1 MNYTIPPR
9 QKPSDYAKGKLTQ
22 DEIIAL
28 QVANDANI
36 SSARKAVKMG
46 VVEQL
51 TPQQVSSPDEL
62 LADYASQ
69 EATARS
75 NLEKLG
81 FRPQEAAEIITR
93 IRVDDALDFTQLNSN
108 FPSIE
113 ADIKKR
119 FTVKLLTPA
128 FFVEYFRKY
137 SDELAGVAG
146 MATVFNP
153 NGAGFN
159 GLINN
164 VGELR
169 QILPDPRIIRYLM
182 EIAAN
187 TEVNRGIIQR
197 LDLLTQILPTA
208 DQLNAL
214 GERSAVDQQRVIQS
228 ILTQFQNM
236 PSSADIR
243 RAVEDLQRS
252 GRTDTTRLAAILE
265 DLIDAMP
272 QGKNAVNILEEAGV
286 GSSNSSKIPRP
297 KKYERQKSDASTTGA
312 DDEYDDE
319 DDTFASPRGIAS
331 IQTQPYNVLETK
343 QAKDRKAVETMI
355 NTKGGD
361 PRTLTASQLAMFKQ
375 MTGVKSV
382 APTISDLTAFSG
394 TSTESL
400 GSSNSINSSTL
411 AQIKKTFQANPDLAP
426 LLKNLNTGAKVNY
439 NDLSKSQNLKASSN
453 KVFIDDT
460 NIIEIFRTKFGS
472 GIIKA
477 LPNQRSALPKPNMS
491 KMKVGRG
498 IAVKETP
505 SYREYGKYAI
515 HLPQLEQQ
523 DTLNVKYKSLGQI
536 PKFKPMPVSDVFRD
550 FILDLLDNGKP
561 NARVYTQIP
570 TDERKFFEEMSIGAG
585 VWNSLGLKRTTT
597 SNDEEENKRF
607 ELLKGEYMAGN
618 NNPKVMSDLRRLIVK
633 MMNDGRIR
641 KNQGVELLMELSI

>member
-36 SSARKAVKMG
+36 ASARKAVKMG

-75 NLEKLG
+75 NIEKLG

-93 IRVDDALDFTQLNSN
+93 IRVDGALDFTQLNAN

-128 FFVEYFRKY
+128 FFIEYFRKY

-146 MATVFNP
+146 MARVFNP

-169 QILPDPRIIRYLM
+169 QVLPDPRIIGYLTD
-182 EIAAN
+182 IAEN
-187 TEVNRGIIQR
+187 TGMNRDIIQR
-197 LDLLTQILPTA
+197 LDVLTQILPTA

-214 GERSAVDQQRVIQS
+214 GERSAIDQQRVIQA

-236 PSSADIR
+236 PSAAELRAIATQIQGNRMPPSGIAEAIYGVVDGMPQGRDAVNIIDEDAQMIRTVSDYDDTYMSPTGVASLQLSTKQEKDR
-243 RAVEDLQRS
+243 RAVE
-252 GRTDTTRLAAILE
+252 A
-265 DLIDAMP
+265 
-272 QGKNAVNILEEAGV
+272 
-286 GSSNSSKIPRP
+286 
-297 KKYERQKSDASTTGA
+297 
-312 DDEYDDE
+312 
-319 DDTFASPRGIAS
+319 
-331 IQTQPYNVLETK
+331 
-343 QAKDRKAVETMI
+343 MI
-355 NTKGGD
+355 NTRGGD
-361 PRTLTASQLAMFKQ
+361 PRTLTATQLAMFKE
-375 MTGVKSV
+375 MTGVKAV

-400 GSSNSINSSTL
+400 GSSRSIDMATL
-411 AQIKKTFQANPDLAP
+411 AQIKKTFQVNPDLAP
-426 LLKNLNTGAKVNY
+426 LLVNMNTGENVNY
-439 NDLSKSQNLKASSN
+439 NDLTRSENIKASSS
-453 KVFIDDT
+453 KVFIGDT
-460 NIIEIFRTKFGS
+460 NINEIFRLKFGS
-472 GIIKA
+472 GIQLKKVI
-477 LPNQRSALPKPNMS
+477 RPNMM

-536 PKFKPMPVSDVFRD
+536 PKFKPMAVSDIFRD

-585 VWNSLGLKRTTT
+585 VWNGLGLKRTTT

-618 NNPKVMSDLRRLIVK
+618 NNPKIMSDLRRLIVK

-641 KNQGVELLMELSI
+641 KNQGVDLLMELSI

>member
-28 QVANDANI
+28 QIANDANI

-46 VVEQL
+46 VIEEL
-51 TPQQVSSPDEL
+51 TPKQVSSPDEL

-93 IRVDDALDFTQLNSN
+93 IRVDGALDFTQLNAN

-146 MATVFNP
+146 MARVFNP

-169 QILPDPRIIRYLM
+169 QVLPDPRIIRYLM

-187 TEVNRGIIQR
+187 TEVNRGIIDR
-197 LDLLTQILPTA
+197 LDLLTQILPSA

-214 GERSAVDQQRVIQS
+214 GERSAVDQQRVIQA

-252 GRTDTTRLAAILE
+252 GRTDTTRLAEILR

-272 QGKNAVNILEEAGV
+272 QGKAAINIINQVSADDDTVISPAGV
-286 GSSNSSKIPRP
+286 ADRKSLPTLTYDEQAVGRRLTEKE
-297 KKYERQKSDASTTGA
+297 KKVIDDYNNATGRTDMESTTTKLENVFGIQDASRIMGSIAQRKRMTAMGDISSITG
-312 DDEYDDE
+312 DLRP
-319 DDTFASPRGIAS
+319 SS
-331 IQTQPYNVLETK
+331 TQ
-343 QAKDRKAVETMI
+343 
-355 NTKGGD
+355 
-361 PRTLTASQLAMFKQ
+361 
-375 MTGVKSV
+375 
-382 APTISDLTAFSG
+382 
-394 TSTESL
+394 SL
-400 GSSNSINSSTL
+400 GSSLGIDSATL
-411 AQIKKTFQANPDLAP
+411 TQIRKTFEANPELQNQ
-426 LLKNLNTGAKVNY
+426 LIN
-439 NDLSKSQNLKASSN
+439 NDTK
-453 KVFIDDT
+453 KVFDYRDIQLTKPKNPNSGKVWIKDT
-460 NIIEIFRTKFGS
+460 NINTIFRVKFGS
-472 GIIKA
+472 GIQLKKGI
-477 LPNQRSALPKPNMS
+477 RPNMM

-536 PKFKPMPVSDVFRD
+536 PKFKPIPVSDIFRD
-550 FILDLLDNGKP
+550 FILDLLDNGKA

-585 VWNSLGLKRTTT
+585 VWNGLGLKRTTT

-641 KNQGVELLMELSI
+641 KSQGVELLMELSI

>member
-75 NLEKLG
+75 NIEKLG

-93 IRVDDALDFTQLNSN
+93 IRVDGALDFTQLNAN

-128 FFVEYFRKY
+128 FFIEYFRKY
-137 SDELAGVAG
+137 SDELDGVAG

-169 QILPDPRIIRYLM
+169 QIIPDPRIIRYIR

-187 TEVNRGIIQR
+187 TEVSNSIIDR
-197 LDLLTQILPTA
+197 LDLLTQILPSA
-208 DQLNAL
+208 QQLNAL
-214 GERSAVDQQRVIQS
+214 GERSAIDQQRVIQA

-243 RAVEDLQRS
+243 RAVEELQIS
-252 GRTDTTRLAAILE
+252 GRTDMTRLGEILRE
-265 DLIDAMP
+265 LINAMP
-272 QGKNAVNILEEAGV
+272 KGRDAVNVI
-286 GSSNSSKIPRP
+286 
-297 KKYERQKSDASTTGA
+297 
-312 DDEYDDE
+312 DE
-319 DDTFASPRGIAS
+319 DDDRTMEFVDDDETIESVDPRAR
-331 IQTQPYNVLETK
+331 VK
-343 QAKDRKAVETMI
+343 QERDLKAAQSAV
-355 NTKGGD
+355 NTGRD
-361 PRTLTASQLAMFKQ
+361 PRTLTADQQAIYAQL
-375 MTGVKSV
+375 TGVV
-382 APTISDLTAFSG
+382 RIAPTVSDLSVFTG
-394 TSTESL
+394 TTVESL
-400 GSSNSINSSTL
+400 GSSRSIDNATL
-411 AQIKKTFQANPDLAP
+411 AQIKKTFQVNPDLAP
-426 LLKNLNTGAKVNY
+426 LLVNLNTGARVNY
-439 NDLSKSQNLKASSN
+439 NDLTRSENLKASSN
-453 KVFIDDT
+453 KVFIGDT
-460 NIIEIFRTKFGS
+460 NINEIFRVKFGS
-472 GIIKA
+472 GIQLKKGIRP
-477 LPNQRSALPKPNMS
+477 L

-536 PKFKPMPVSDVFRD
+536 PKFKPMPVSDIFRD
-550 FILDLLDNGKP
+550 FIVDLLDNGKP

-585 VWNSLGLKRTTT
+585 VWNGLGLKRTTT

-641 KNQGVELLMELSI
+641 KNQGVDLLMELSI

>member
-75 NLEKLG
+75 NIEKLG

-93 IRVDDALDFTQLNSN
+93 IRVDGALDFTQLNAN

-128 FFVEYFRKY
+128 FFIEYFRKY

-146 MATVFNP
+146 MARVFNP

-169 QILPDPRIIRYLM
+169 QVLPDPRIIGYLTD
-182 EIAAN
+182 IAEN
-187 TEVNRGIIQR
+187 TGMNRDIIQR
-197 LDLLTQILPTA
+197 LDVLTQILPTA

-214 GERSAVDQQRVIQS
+214 GERSAIDQQRVIQA

-236 PSSADIR
+236 PSAAEL
-243 RAVEDLQRS
+243 RAIATEIQRNRMSPTGIVE
-252 GRTDTTRLAAILE
+252 AIYGVV
-265 DLIDAMP
+265 DGMP
-272 QGKNAVNILEEAGV
+272 QGRDADVNIAEEEYNLMLQNPENISNISPVGV
-286 GSSNSSKIPRP
+286 ASLQLSAADYRDRMAAEAIIKRKGDPSSLTANQKAIYRQLTGQKGSS
-297 KKYERQKSDASTTGA
+297 
-312 DDEYDDE
+312 
-319 DDTFASPRGIAS
+319 
-331 IQTQPYNVLETK
+331 
-343 QAKDRKAVETMI
+343 
-355 NTKGGD
+355 
-361 PRTLTASQLAMFKQ
+361 
-375 MTGVKSV
+375 
-382 APTISDLTAFSG
+382 APTMSDITSFKSG
-394 TSTESL
+394 TANTPTSL
-400 GSSNSINSSTL
+400 GSSIGIDKASLT
-411 AQIKKTFQANPDLAP
+411 QIRKTFEANPELQDQII
-426 LLKNLNTGAKVNY
+426 NNNTG
-439 NDLSKSQNLKASSN
+439 
-453 KVFIDDT
+453 KVFNYLDIQKTKPKNPNSGKVWINDT
-460 NIIEIFRTKFGS
+460 NIMEIFKVKFGTGFGGVNS
-472 GIIKA
+472 TVVRTIQPSI
-477 LPNQRSALPKPNMS
+477 

-536 PKFKPMPVSDVFRD
+536 PKLKPMAVSDIFRD

-585 VWNSLGLKRTTT
+585 VWNGLGLKRTTT
-597 SNDEEENKRF
+597 SSDEEENKRF

-641 KNQGVELLMELSI
+641 KNQGVDLLMELSI

>member
-75 NLEKLG
+75 NIEKLG

-93 IRVDDALDFTQLNSN
+93 IRVDGALDFTQLNAN

-128 FFVEYFRKY
+128 FFIEYFRKY

-146 MATVFNP
+146 MARVFNP

-169 QILPDPRIIRYLM
+169 QVLPDPRIIGYLTD
-182 EIAAN
+182 IAEN
-187 TEVNRGIIQR
+187 TGMNRDIIQR
-197 LDLLTQILPTA
+197 LDVLTQILPTA

-214 GERSAVDQQRVIQS
+214 GERSAIDQQRVIQA

-236 PSSADIR
+236 PSAAEL
-243 RAVEDLQRS
+243 RAIATEIQRNRMSPTGIVE
-252 GRTDTTRLAAILE
+252 AIYGVV
-265 DLIDAMP
+265 DGMP
-272 QGKNAVNILEEAGV
+272 QGRDADVNIAEEEYNLMLQNPENISNISPVGV
-286 GSSNSSKIPRP
+286 ASLQLSAADYRDRMAAEAIIKRKGDPSSLTANQKAIYRQLTGQKGSS
-297 KKYERQKSDASTTGA
+297 
-312 DDEYDDE
+312 
-319 DDTFASPRGIAS
+319 
-331 IQTQPYNVLETK
+331 
-343 QAKDRKAVETMI
+343 
-355 NTKGGD
+355 
-361 PRTLTASQLAMFKQ
+361 
-375 MTGVKSV
+375 
-382 APTISDLTAFSG
+382 APTMSDITSFKSG
-394 TSTESL
+394 TANTPTSL
-400 GSSNSINSSTL
+400 GSSIGIDKASLT
-411 AQIKKTFQANPDLAP
+411 QIRKTFEANPELQDQII
-426 LLKNLNTGAKVNY
+426 NNNTG
-439 NDLSKSQNLKASSN
+439 
-453 KVFIDDT
+453 KVFNYLDIQKTKPKNPNSGKVWINDT
-460 NIIEIFRTKFGS
+460 NIMEIFKVKFGTGFGGVNS
-472 GIIKA
+472 TVVRTIQPSI
-477 LPNQRSALPKPNMS
+477 

-536 PKFKPMPVSDVFRD
+536 PKFKPMAVSDIFRD

-585 VWNSLGLKRTTT
+585 VWNGLGLKRTTT
-597 SNDEEENKRF
+597 SSDEEENKRF

-641 KNQGVELLMELSI
+641 KNQGVDLLMELSI

>member
-69 EATARS
+69 EATAR
-75 NLEKLG
+75 NNIEKLG

-93 IRVDDALDFTQLNSN
+93 IRVDGALDFTQLNAN

-128 FFVEYFRKY
+128 FFIEYFRKY
-137 SDELAGVAG
+137 SDELDGVAG

-169 QILPDPRIIRYLM
+169 QIIPDPRIIRYIR

-187 TEVNRGIIQR
+187 TEVSNSIIDR
-197 LDLLTQILPTA
+197 LDLLTQILPSA
-208 DQLNAL
+208 QQLNAL
-214 GERSAVDQQRVIQS
+214 GERSAVDQQRIIQA

-243 RAVEDLQRS
+243 RAVEELQIS
-252 GRTDTTRLAAILE
+252 GRTDMTRLGEILRE
-265 DLIDAMP
+265 LINAMP
-272 QGKNAVNILEEAGV
+272 KGRDAVNVIDEENSSSSSSEPTETYNAVSTRERVKRERDLKAAQSAVNT
-286 GSSNSSKIPRP
+286 GS
-297 KKYERQKSDASTTGA
+297 
-312 DDEYDDE
+312 
-319 DDTFASPRGIAS
+319 
-331 IQTQPYNVLETK
+331 
-343 QAKDRKAVETMI
+343 
-355 NTKGGD
+355 D
-361 PRTLTASQLAMFKQ
+361 PRTLTTAQQAIYAQL
-375 MTGVKSV
+375 TGVV
-382 APTISDLTAFSG
+382 RIAPSISDLSG
-394 TSTESL
+394 FTGTTIESL
-400 GSSNSINSSTL
+400 ASSRSIDNATL
-411 AQIKKTFQANPDLAP
+411 AQIKRTFQVNSDLAP
-426 LLKNLNTGAKVNY
+426 LLVNMNTGARVNY
-439 NDLSKSQNLKASSN
+439 NDLTKSENLKASSN
-453 KVFIDDT
+453 KVFIGDT
-460 NIIEIFRTKFGS
+460 NINEIFRVKFGS
-472 GIIKA
+472 GIQLKKGIRP
-477 LPNQRSALPKPNMS
+477 L

-536 PKFKPMPVSDVFRD
+536 PKFKPMPVSDIFRD
-550 FILDLLDNGKP
+550 FIVDLLDNGKP

-585 VWNSLGLKRTTT
+585 VWNGLGLKRTTT

-641 KNQGVELLMELSI
+641 KNQGVDLLMELSI

>member
-28 QVANDANI
+28 QIANDANI

-75 NLEKLG
+75 NIEKLG

-93 IRVDDALDFTQLNSN
+93 IRVDGALDFTQLNAN

-128 FFVEYFRKY
+128 FFIEYFRKY
-137 SDELAGVAG
+137 SDELDGVAG

-169 QILPDPRIIRYLM
+169 QIIPDPRIIRYIR

-187 TEVNRGIIQR
+187 TEVSNSIIDR
-197 LDLLTQILPTA
+197 LDLLTQILPSA
-208 DQLNAL
+208 QQLNAL
-214 GERSAVDQQRVIQS
+214 GERSAIDQQRVIQA

-243 RAVEDLQRS
+243 RAVEDLQIS
-252 GRTDTTRLAAILE
+252 GRTDITRLGEILK

-272 QGKNAVNILEEAGV
+272 QGRNVKNIIDEENSSSSSSEPTETYNAVSTRERVKRERDLKAAQSAVNT
-286 GSSNSSKIPRP
+286 GS
-297 KKYERQKSDASTTGA
+297 
-312 DDEYDDE
+312 
-319 DDTFASPRGIAS
+319 
-331 IQTQPYNVLETK
+331 
-343 QAKDRKAVETMI
+343 
-355 NTKGGD
+355 D
-361 PRTLTASQLAMFKQ
+361 PRTLTTDQQAIYAQL
-375 MTGVKSV
+375 TGVV
-382 APTISDLTAFSG
+382 RIAPSISDLSEFTG
-394 TSTESL
+394 TTTESL
-400 GSSNSINSSTL
+400 ASSRSIDTATL
-411 AQIKKTFQANPDLAP
+411 AQIKRTFQTNPDLAP
-426 LLKNLNTGAKVNY
+426 QLVNLNTGERVNY
-439 NDLSKSQNLKASSN
+439 NDLTRSENLKSSSN
-453 KVFIDDT
+453 KVFIGDT
-460 NIIEIFRTKFGS
+460 NINEIFKVKFGS
-472 GIIKA
+472 GIQLKKGIRP
-477 LPNQRSALPKPNMS
+477 L

-536 PKFKPMPVSDVFRD
+536 PKFKPMPVSDIFRD
-550 FILDLLDNGKP
+550 FIVDLLDNGKP

-585 VWNSLGLKRTTT
+585 VWNGLGLKRTTT

-641 KNQGVELLMELSI
+641 KNQGVDLLMELSI

>member
-75 NLEKLG
+75 NIEKLG

-93 IRVDDALDFTQLNSN
+93 IRVDGALDFTQLNAN

-128 FFVEYFRKY
+128 FFIEYFRKY
-137 SDELAGVAG
+137 SDELDGVAG

-169 QILPDPRIIRYLM
+169 QIIPDPRIIRYIR

-187 TEVNRGIIQR
+187 TEVSNSIIDR
-197 LDLLTQILPTA
+197 LDLLTQILPSA
-208 DQLNAL
+208 QQLNAL
-214 GERSAVDQQRVIQS
+214 GERSAVDQQRIIQA

-243 RAVEDLQRS
+243 RAVEELQIS
-252 GRTDTTRLAAILE
+252 GRTDMTRLGEILK

-272 QGKNAVNILEEAGV
+272 QGRNAVNVIDEE
-286 GSSNSSKIPRP
+286 NSSSSSSEPTETYNAVSTR
-297 KKYERQKSDASTTGA
+297 ERVKRERDLKAAQSAVNTG
-312 DDEYDDE
+312 
-319 DDTFASPRGIAS
+319 S
-331 IQTQPYNVLETK
+331 
-343 QAKDRKAVETMI
+343 
-355 NTKGGD
+355 D
-361 PRTLTASQLAMFKQ
+361 PRTLTTDQQAIYAQL
-375 MTGVKSV
+375 TGVV
-382 APTISDLTAFSG
+382 RIAPTVSDLSEFTG
-394 TSTESL
+394 TTVESL
-400 GSSNSINSSTL
+400 GSSRSIDTATL
-411 AQIKKTFQANPDLAP
+411 AQIKRTFQTNPDLAP
-426 LLKNLNTGAKVNY
+426 LLVNLNTGARVNY
-439 NDLSKSQNLKASSN
+439 NDLTKSENLKASSN
-453 KVFIDDT
+453 KVFIGDT
-460 NIIEIFRTKFGS
+460 NINEIFRTKFGS
-472 GIIKA
+472 GIQLKKGIRP
-477 LPNQRSALPKPNMS
+477 L

-536 PKFKPMPVSDVFRD
+536 PKFKPMPVSDIFRD
-550 FILDLLDNGKP
+550 FIVDLLDNGKP

-585 VWNSLGLKRTTT
+585 VWNGLGLKRTTT

-641 KNQGVELLMELSI
+641 KNQGVDLLMELSI

>member
-75 NLEKLG
+75 NIEKLG

-93 IRVDDALDFTQLNSN
+93 IRVDGALDFTQLNAN

-128 FFVEYFRKY
+128 FFIEYFRKY
-137 SDELAGVAG
+137 SDEVAGVAG
-146 MATVFNP
+146 MARVFNP

-169 QILPDPRIIRYLM
+169 QVLPDPRIIGYLTD
-182 EIAAN
+182 IAEN
-187 TEVNRGIIQR
+187 TGMNRDIIQR
-197 LDLLTQILPTA
+197 LDVLTQILPTA

-214 GERSAVDQQRVIQS
+214 GERSAIDQQRVIQA

-236 PSSADIR
+236 PSAAEL
-243 RAVEDLQRS
+243 RAIATEIQRNRMSPTGIVE
-252 GRTDTTRLAAILE
+252 AIYGVV
-265 DLIDAMP
+265 DGMP
-272 QGKNAVNILEEAGV
+272 QGRDADVNIAEEEYNLMLQNPENISNISPVGV
-286 GSSNSSKIPRP
+286 ASLQLSAADYRDRMAAEAIIKRKGDPSSLTANQKAIYRQLTGQKGSS
-297 KKYERQKSDASTTGA
+297 
-312 DDEYDDE
+312 
-319 DDTFASPRGIAS
+319 
-331 IQTQPYNVLETK
+331 
-343 QAKDRKAVETMI
+343 
-355 NTKGGD
+355 
-361 PRTLTASQLAMFKQ
+361 
-375 MTGVKSV
+375 
-382 APTISDLTAFSG
+382 APTMSDITSFKSG
-394 TSTESL
+394 TANTPTSL
-400 GSSNSINSSTL
+400 GSSIGIDKASLT
-411 AQIKKTFQANPDLAP
+411 QIRKTFEANPELQDQII
-426 LLKNLNTGAKVNY
+426 NNNTG
-439 NDLSKSQNLKASSN
+439 
-453 KVFIDDT
+453 KVFNYLDIQKTKPKNPNSGKVWINDT
-460 NIIEIFRTKFGS
+460 NIMEIFKVKFGTGFGGVNS
-472 GIIKA
+472 TVVRTIQPSI
-477 LPNQRSALPKPNMS
+477 

-536 PKFKPMPVSDVFRD
+536 PKFKPMAVSDIFRD

-585 VWNSLGLKRTTT
+585 VWNGLGLKRTTT
-597 SNDEEENKRF
+597 SSDEEENKRF

-641 KNQGVELLMELSI
+641 KNQGVDLLMELSI

>member
-286 GSSNSSKIPRP
+286 LSSKIPRP

-312 DDEYDDE
+312 NDEYDDE

-400 GSSNSINSSTL
+400 GSSNAINSSTL
-411 AQIKKTFQANPDLAP
+411 AQIKRTFQVNPDLAP
-426 LLKNLNTGAKVNY
+426 LLNNLITGAKVNY
-439 NDLSKSQNLKASSN
+439 NDLSKSQNLKASSK

-585 VWNSLGLKRTTT
+585 VWNGLGLKRTTT